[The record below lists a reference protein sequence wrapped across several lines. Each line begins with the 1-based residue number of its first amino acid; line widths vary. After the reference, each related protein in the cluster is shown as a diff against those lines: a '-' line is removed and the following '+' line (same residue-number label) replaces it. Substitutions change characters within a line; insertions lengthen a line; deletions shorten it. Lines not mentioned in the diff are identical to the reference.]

1 MIQLP
6 DLILFLYTRI
16 KKIKRLLAI
25 NRSNVIMVMQQNGE
39 EASGTDPVDGI
50 DTNQEEGNM
59 ERNDMVN
66 RLSKL
71 EEANITV
78 FEKLDNMTVSNDHIF
93 KKLDDMENAIDSVN
107 ELNIRV
113 LRIFD
118 AQNIETQIYVNRRKR
133 NSN

>member
-1 MIQLP
+1 M
-6 DLILFLYTRI
+6 R
-16 KKIKRLLAI
+16 RA
-25 NRSNVIMVMQQNGE
+25 NVVTVMQQNGE

-71 EEANITV
+71 EEANINV
-78 FEKLDNMTVSNDHIF
+78 FEKLDNMTVSNDHIL
-93 KKLDDMENAIDSVN
+93 KKLDDMATAIDSVN

-113 LRIFD
+113 LRIVD